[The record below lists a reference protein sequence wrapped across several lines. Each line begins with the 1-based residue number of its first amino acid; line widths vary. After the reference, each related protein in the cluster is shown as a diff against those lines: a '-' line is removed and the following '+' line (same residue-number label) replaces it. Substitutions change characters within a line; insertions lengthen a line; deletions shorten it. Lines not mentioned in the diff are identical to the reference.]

1 MKKVTK
7 GPKNRIFQLPDTV
20 VSTLNNYML
29 SYTSPKSEFSAR
41 QNLKWLF
48 ILRNLMILSEMIL
61 IVLSI
66 YGLNIR
72 LPEQPLWLV
81 ILSIIA
87 VNVYTSMRL
96 QTNDPVTELEIF
108 SQLAIDVFAIT
119 ALLYLTGG
127 ASNPITWV
135 FLLPLIITAIM
146 LHQSYVWYMVILTT
160 SLYTALMAYNIP
172 LPSIEPHMPD
182 RNMIYAEGTNFEL
195 LHQAHAM
202 SDSNYFD
209 LHIFGMWFGFVF
221 SAGLVA
227 YFVVEL
233 AKTLKLQERHLAEAR
248 ENALRDERVIALG
261 TLAASAA
268 HDMGTPLGTI
278 AIVAHELE
286 QEYPIHRF
294 PDLHERLVIMQQQIN
309 RCKTAL
315 SVMSASA
322 GEMRAESGSAMLLT
336 DYIEEVINQWRTHK
350 PTAKLSLFIADGPQ
364 LPVKILA
371 ELTLTHSI
379 INILNNAVEA
389 SPAKKGVEFH
399 CWWDTEHAIIKIQ
412 DFGPG
417 LPPDLLNFAGKQPVV
432 SKKRGLGVGLF
443 LAYSTIN
450 RLGGKINLYNCE
462 SGGACVE
469 ITLPLLQ
476 SENTFN
482 DDDAGN

>member
-1 MKKVTK
+1 
-7 GPKNRIFQLPDTV
+7 
-20 VSTLNNYML
+20 ML
-29 SYTSPKSEFSAR
+29 SYTSPKSESSAR

-48 ILRNLMILSEMIL
+48 ILRNLMIMSEVIL

-81 ILSIIA
+81 ILSIIV
-87 VNVYTSMRL
+87 VNIYTSMRL
-96 QTNDPVTELEIF
+96 QTEDPVTELEIF
-108 SQLAIDVFAIT
+108 SQLVIDVFGIT

-146 LHQSYVWYMVILTT
+146 LHQSYAWYMVILTT
-160 SLYTALMAYNIP
+160 SMYTALMAYNIP
-172 LPSIEPHMPD
+172 LPSIEPHMPNPEMRYSD
-182 RNMIYAEGTNFEL
+182 VKNYEL
-195 LHQAHAM
+195 LQQVHAM
-202 SDSNYFD
+202 SDTHYFN

-227 YFVVEL
+227 FFVVEL
-233 AKTLKLQERHLAEAR
+233 AKTLKAQERNLAEAR
-248 ENALRDERVIALG
+248 ENALRDERVVALG

-278 AIVAHELE
+278 AIVTHELE
-286 QEYPIHRF
+286 QEYPTHRF
-294 PDLHERLVIMQQQIN
+294 PDLHEKLLIMQQQID

-322 GEMRAESGSAMLLT
+322 GEMRAESGRAMLLT
-336 DYIEEVINQWRTHK
+336 DYIDEVINQWRTHK
-350 PTAKLSLFIADGPQ
+350 PTAKLNFFINPNVSLQA
-364 LPVKILA
+364 KIIA

-379 INILNNAVEA
+379 INILNNAAEA
-389 SPAKKGVEFH
+389 SPPEKGIEFH
-399 CWWDTEHAIIKIQ
+399 ASWDSDYAVIQIK

-417 LPPDLLNFAGKQPVV
+417 LPPELIDLAGKQPVI

-450 RLGGKINLYNCE
+450 RLGGKISLYNNE
-462 SGGACVE
+462 SGGACAE
-469 ITLPLLQ
+469 ITLPLLNT
-476 SENTFN
+476 ENN
-482 DDDAGN
+482 DDPGNG